1 GGGARKLDQPPLAHR
16 DSVRKSSAS
25 RRGSICKADKTGET
39 KISKTSHSPGRRL
52 SGEKHAPETAARATD
67 DETLRNTGIIP
78 DPAVVEQ
85 ESAIRNHGNREC
97 TCARAKIDLADLH
110 VIRWRNTR
118 DIRDAKDRD
127 ICKAVWHPRGR
138 PVNGRA

>member
-1 GGGARKLDQPPLAHR
+1 
-16 DSVRKSSAS
+16 
-25 RRGSICKADKTGET
+25 
-39 KISKTSHSPGRRL
+39 SHSPGRRL

-127 ICKAVWHPRGR
+127 ICNAVWHPRRR
-138 PVNGRA
+138 PIRGGAPITTSRIEIPSGAAGVGVCGDNESSQDGDDSFEVAV